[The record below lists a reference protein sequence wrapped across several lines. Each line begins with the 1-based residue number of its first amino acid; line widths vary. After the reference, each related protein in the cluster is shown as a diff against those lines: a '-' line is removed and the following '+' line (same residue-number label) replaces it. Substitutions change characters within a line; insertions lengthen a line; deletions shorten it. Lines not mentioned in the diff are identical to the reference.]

1 MAFGQGIR
9 SAESVCLTPAKREK
23 SYQIG
28 KKLSE
33 IDFLLDKNER
43 SFYFVDM
50 AKGKDTK
57 LTVLEAGLDMASQL
71 GLECVTIGN
80 LAKTTKMSKSGLF
93 AHFQSKENLQVEILN
108 HAARLFSDSVIVPA
122 LKIQAGI
129 PRIRAL
135 VDNWIDWSSELTGGC
150 IFVSA
155 SAEFSDRPGRV
166 KDVLLNQQ
174 KQWIDCLR
182 RIAQSAVK
190 AGDFRQD
197 INDDQFAFDLYSLL
211 LGFHLYYK
219 LLDDSEIRNRE
230 ETALVRLL
238 DSYRA

>member
-1 MAFGQGIR
+1 
-9 SAESVCLTPAKREK
+9 
-23 SYQIG
+23 
-28 KKLSE
+28 
-33 IDFLLDKNER
+33 
-43 SFYFVDM
+43 M

-57 LTVLEAGLDMASQL
+57 LIVLEAGLDMASQL

-80 LAKTTKMSKSGLF
+80 LAKTTRMSKSGLF
-93 AHFQSKENLQVEILN
+93 AHFQSKENLQIEILN
-108 HAARLFSDSVIVPA
+108 YAARLFSDSVIVPA
-122 LKIQAGI
+122 LKIQPGI

-135 VDNWIDWSSELTGGC
+135 VENWIGWSSELRGGC

-155 SAEFSDRPGRV
+155 STEFSDRPGRV

-182 RIAQSAVK
+182 RIAQSAVN
-190 AGDFRQD
+190 ASDFRQD
-197 INDDQFAFDLYSLL
+197 IDDDQFAFDLYSLL

-219 LLDDSEIRNRE
+219 LLDDPEIRKRE

-238 DSYRA
+238 DNYR

>member
-1 MAFGQGIR
+1 M
-9 SAESVCLTPAKREK
+9 T
-23 SYQIG
+23 
-28 KKLSE
+28 
-33 IDFLLDKNER
+33 
-43 SFYFVDM
+43 
-50 AKGKDTK
+50 KGKDTK
-57 LTVLEAGLDMASQL
+57 NMVLEAGLDMASQL

-108 HAARLFSDSVIVPA
+108 YAAQLFTEGVIVPA
-122 LKIQAGI
+122 LKTQSGI

-155 SAEFSDRPGRV
+155 STEFSDRPGRV

-182 RIAQSAVK
+182 RIAQSAV
-190 AGDFRQD
+190 
-197 INDDQFAFDLYSLL
+197 
-211 LGFHLYYK
+211 
-219 LLDDSEIRNRE
+219 
-230 ETALVRLL
+230 
-238 DSYRA
+238 